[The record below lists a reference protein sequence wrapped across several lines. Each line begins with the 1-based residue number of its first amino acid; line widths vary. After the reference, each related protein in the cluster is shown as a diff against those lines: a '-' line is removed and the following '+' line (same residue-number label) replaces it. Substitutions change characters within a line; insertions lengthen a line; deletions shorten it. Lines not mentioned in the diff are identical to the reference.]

1 MFLETLDV
9 RKNDV
14 LIYSH
19 NRFDFNN
26 NFKIVFKKE
35 PVKRPRSINYFEV
48 CEFVKEPIPK
58 NLIVYR
64 LLTNVPELDS
74 YSTKYG
80 YFIRIEG
87 RMELIYFD
95 PIFAIK
101 DLRHLRFNLDPEKFR
116 FKIQQVGLTY
126 NGKTELEANFSE
138 VFSFDLSAQEAQN
151 QKDKIF
157 ADAIFAFDESFI
169 EEEYE
174 ALSDDKVSI
183 SSLTNAG
190 KGKDVKKISED
201 HQYHKND
208 FSKVWIEDEHG
219 TTTFRD
225 SKIEGLKKALGIE
238 ESKETKTFKFY
249 KKEEGAKS
257 HSGED
262 RKRKTSFSEFI
273 SNHKSEKE
281 TTNEEIK
288 PDVPDLF
295 SLFKSAGKKPEGR
308 REISLK
314 LDEI

>member
-35 PVKRPRSINYFEV
+35 AIKRPRSISYFEV
-48 CEFVKEPIPK
+48 CEFVKEPTPK

-64 LLTNVPELDS
+64 LLTNVQELDS

-126 NGKTELEANFSE
+126 NGKTELEADFSE

-151 QKDKIF
+151 QNDKIF

-174 ALSDDKVSI
+174 ALSDDKISI
-183 SSLTNAG
+183 SSLT
-190 KGKDVKKISED
+190 KGGENKDVKRISED

-208 FSKVWIEDEHG
+208 FSKVWIEDDSG

-238 ESKETKTFKFY
+238 GSQKSQTFKFY
-249 KKEEGAKS
+249 KKEEGVQS
-257 HSGED
+257 QSGED
-262 RKRKTSFSEFI
+262 KKRKTSFSQFI
-273 SNHKSEKE
+273 SEHKGEKSEEKE
-281 TTNEEIK
+281 VRT
-288 PDVPDLF
+288 DVPDLF
-295 SLFKSAGKKPEGR
+295 SLFKTTGKKPEGR
-308 REISLK
+308 REVFLK
-314 LDEI
+314 LDES

>member
-9 RKNDV
+9 RRNDV

-35 PVKRPRSINYFEV
+35 PIKRPHSISYFEV
-48 CEFVKEPIPK
+48 CEFVKDPVPK

-101 DLRHLRFNLDPEKFR
+101 DLRHLRFNLDPEQFR

-126 NGKTELEANFSE
+126 SGKAELEANYSE

-151 QKDKIF
+151 QNDKIF

-169 EEEYE
+169 DEEYE
-174 ALSDDKVSI
+174 ALSDEKI
-183 SSLTNAG
+183 SLARVT
-190 KGKDVKKISED
+190 KDESPGERKISED
-201 HQYHKND
+201 HQYRKHD
-208 FSKVWIEDEHG
+208 FSKVFIDEDKGSEE
-219 TTTFRD
+219 FRD
-225 SKIEGLKKALGIE
+225 KKIEKLKSALGIIE
-238 ESKETKTFKFY
+238 QGNEQTFKFY
-249 KKEEGAKS
+249 KKNEGSFTTGVADKK
-257 HSGED
+257 
-262 RKRKTSFSEFI
+262 KRTSFSEFI
-273 SNHKSEKE
+273 NEHKNEKE
-281 TTNEEIK
+281 KAGEEIK

-308 REISLK
+308 GEISLK
-314 LDEI
+314 LDDI